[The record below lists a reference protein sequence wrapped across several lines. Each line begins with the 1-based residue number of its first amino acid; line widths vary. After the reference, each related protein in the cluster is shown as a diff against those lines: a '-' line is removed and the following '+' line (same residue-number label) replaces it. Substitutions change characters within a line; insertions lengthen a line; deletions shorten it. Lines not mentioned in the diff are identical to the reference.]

1 VERAATLELFDVFH
15 LLDVQPGRCVDPHGT
30 EHRDLLGGIG
40 IEQLD
45 ERVARQQRLAL
56 GRSGMRLLGQE

>member
-1 VERAATLELFDVFH
+1 LFDVFH
-15 LLDVQPGRCVDPHGT
+15 LLDVQPGRRVHPHGA

-45 ERVARQQRLAL
+45 ERAACQQHLAL
-56 GRSGMRLLGQE
+56 GRSGTRLLAQERRER